1 MFSLVSNILVLFNGA
16 KVPEFLKYFFGAKL
30 INRLPG
36 KKHYLMSL
44 FLSFAEN
51 IQKFFADFEDC

>member
-16 KVPEFLKYFFGAKL
+16 KVPEFLKYFFGTKL
-30 INRLPG
+30 INRLSG

-44 FLSFAEN
+44 FLSAAEN